1 MPDEVQP
8 QVQPEIPPVVGGG
21 DDSFDDDFGPDFNV
35 IQNVAG
41 SGANIGEAG
50 SKIDR
55 VKRALQSYERHSKWY
70 VPIHVCKILWGQ

>member
-21 DDSFDDDFGPDFNV
+21 DDIFDDDFGPDFNV

-50 SKIDR
+50 SKLDPSKASTPIVR
-55 VKRALQSYERHSKWY
+55 TTFKRIRTYPCL
-70 VPIHVCKILWGQ
+70 